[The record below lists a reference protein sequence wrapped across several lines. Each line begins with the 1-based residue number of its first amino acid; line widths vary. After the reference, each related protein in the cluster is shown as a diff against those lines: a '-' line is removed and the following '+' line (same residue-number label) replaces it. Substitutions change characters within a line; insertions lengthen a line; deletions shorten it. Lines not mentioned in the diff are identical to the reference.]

1 MLDERGG
8 YVMRVFWISIFLFLV
23 IVGSSVALYE
33 QAENPQQEVSAQEES
48 INANPF
54 VEDESLAKQVD
65 LAALPNGQPEAA
77 TVAQPIAD
85 ATAPGESQSQAE
97 PPAEPD
103 STLTAVSSTDTPA
116 NESDSV
122 TSVVDSA
129 EAENALQ
136 KKPLGLLARSIEQK
150 KNENKVAV
158 IVHLENNQLLS
169 IDEIRAMY
177 QDRITQWKD
186 GSKIMLYNLPLGDKH
201 REKFSQGVLD
211 MTALEADEAES
222 LRRENNVAINPVR
235 VKAKNI
241 VVSYVEREP
250 NAIAYVPL
258 SMIRDKSNV
267 KVIVTLP

>member
-1 MLDERGG
+1 
-8 YVMRVFWISIFLFLV
+8 MRVFWISIFLFLV

-33 QAENPQQEVSAQEES
+33 QAENPQPAVSAQEES
-48 INANPF
+48 TIANPF
-54 VEDESLAKQVD
+54 VEDESLVKQVD
-65 LAALPNGQPEAA
+65 LAALPKEQPEAA
-77 TVAQPIAD
+77 TAAQPIAD
-85 ATAPGESQSQAE
+85 ATVPGESQSQAE
-97 PPAEPD
+97 TPPAQPD
-103 STLTAVSSTDTPA
+103 STLTAVSSTETPA
-116 NESDSV
+116 NGSDSV
-122 TSVVDSA
+122 TPVDDSA

-150 KNENKVAV
+150 NNENKVAV

-169 IDEIRAMY
+169 INEIRAMY

-211 MTALEADEAES
+211 MSALEADEAES

-241 VVSYVEREP
+241 VVSYEEREP

-267 KVIVTLP
+267 KVIATLP